1 MEINGIGWKRI
12 EEMETNQSFWVLG
25 TEINVD
31 ENDLHPLGLVV
42 MPVRKYSKY
51 KTTKVYK
58 LKSNIGEI

>member
-42 MPVRKYSKY
+42 MPVRKYFKC
-51 KTTKVYK
+51 KMTKVYK
-58 LKSNIGEI
+58 VNPNI